1 MHRFQLWRRSK
12 PNKYE
17 AVEQHQRTI
26 QDDDYDQQQRM
37 ASHKIEYES
46 EISKIRVQKEVD
58 KQGNADRLKL
68 EHRAKQL
75 ELEKSALQAS
85 LKMQLDYERE
95 VSRLRHRGAAIRTEM
110 PEIEYEPRLE
120 IPTSPFAD
128 PDDGQEENHEDR
140 LAERT
145 CMPQGVLVR
154 KDEVRR

>member
-1 MHRFQLWRRSK
+1 MQ
-12 PNKYE
+12 E
-17 AVEQHQRTI
+17 
-26 QDDDYDQQQRM
+26 
-37 ASHKIEYES
+37 
-46 EISKIRVQKEVD
+46 EVD
-58 KQGNADRLKL
+58 KQINADRLKL

-120 IPTSPFAD
+120 IPTNPFAD
-128 PDDGQEENHEDR
+128 PEDGQEENHEDR
-140 LAERT
+140 LVERT
-145 CMPQGVLVR
+145 RMSQGVLVR